1 MTESFNSSHREII
14 QMGSHDSFL
23 VFDRTKE
30 KFEFPL
36 HYHPEF
42 ELNYI
47 SNGPGLRRV
56 VGNSISQIGKKEL
69 VLIGPNLEHCWEQ
82 HNCSEKEIHEI
93 TVQFQNTLL
102 PENLLMRGIM
112 RPIKEMLEKSRR
124 GILFS
129 EQAIQN
135 VESRLV
141 NVTKLDGF
149 DYFTELLSIL
159 YDLAISRNQI
169 LLSTSMARFQNRMN
183 NEKLD
188 RVNIFIEKNYN
199 RKLTLK
205 ELADFMNMT
214 PISFNR
220 FIKKHTSKTFVEY
233 LNDFRIGNA
242 CRQLIENDDT
252 ISTVAYACGFNSI
265 ANFNRTFK
273 RIKGCSPTQFR
284 SDFWGIKKVL

>member
-1 MTESFNSSHREII
+1 
-14 QMGSHDSFL
+14 MGSHDSFL

-30 KFEFPL
+30 KFDFPL

-47 SNGPGLRRV
+47 SNGAGLRRV
-56 VGNSISQIGKKEL
+56 VGNSISEIGDKDL
-69 VLIGPNLEHCWEQ
+69 VLIGSNLEHCWEQ
-82 HNCSEKEIHEI
+82 HNCSAKQIHEI

-112 RPIKEMLEKSRR
+112 RPIKKMLEKSRR
-124 GILFS
+124 GIVFS
-129 EQAIQN
+129 GRAIQN
-135 VESRLV
+135 VEFRLL

-159 YDLAISRNQI
+159 YDLAISRNQVM
-169 LLSTSMARFQNRMN
+169 LSTAMAKFENGRD

-188 RVNIFIEKNYN
+188 KVYIFIEKNYN

-205 ELADFMNMT
+205 ELSDFSTMT
-214 PISFNR
+214 PVSFNR
-220 FIKKHTSKTFVEY
+220 FIKKHTGKTFVEY
-233 LNDFRIGNA
+233 LNDVRIGNA
-242 CRQLIENDDT
+242 CRQLIERDDS
-252 ISTVAYACGFNSI
+252 ISNVAYACGFHSI

-273 RIKGCSPTQFR
+273 RIKGSTPTKFR

>member
-1 MTESFNSSHREII
+1 MIKGFNSSHREII

-30 KFEFPL
+30 EFDFPL

-47 SNGPGLRRV
+47 SNGSGLRRV
-56 VGNSISQIGKKEL
+56 VGNSISEIGSKEL

-82 HNCSEKEIHEI
+82 HNCTEKEIHEI

-112 RPIKEMLEKSRR
+112 RPIRKMLEKSKR
-124 GILFS
+124 GIVFS

-135 VESRLV
+135 IEPRLV
-141 NVTKLDGF
+141 NVAKLDGF

-169 LLSTSMARFQNRMN
+169 VLSTSMARFRNGID

-188 RVNIFIEKNYN
+188 RVNIFIEKNYD
-199 RKLTLK
+199 RKLVLK
-205 ELADFMNMT
+205 ELSDFLNMT

-220 FIKKHTSKTFVEY
+220 FIKKHTGKTFVEY
-233 LNDFRIGNA
+233 LNDVRIGNA
-242 CRQLIENDDT
+242 CRRLIEDDDT
-252 ISTVAYACGFNSI
+252 ISAVAYACGFNSI